1 MDINIDMNDINDM
14 SNLPTFD
21 ITRRKQL
28 IKEISKL
35 KKVEHIEI
43 FKIFKKDNIKYTEN
57 NNGIF
62 INISKIPDITLR
74 KVKKFLLF
82 YNKNNKQLNDYT
94 TKRQQL
100 EIDYFSNK
108 DKFI

>member
-1 MDINIDMNDINDM
+1 MDLNTDMNDMNDM
-14 SNLPTFD
+14 NNLHKFD
-21 ITRRKQL
+21 IKERKQL
-28 IKEISKL
+28 IKDISEL

-57 NNGIF
+57 SNGIF
-62 INISKIPDITLR
+62 INISKIPDETLQ
-74 KVKKFLLF
+74 KVKKFLSF

-94 TKRQQL
+94 IKRQEL
-100 EIDYFSNK
+100 ETVYFTNK

>member
-1 MDINIDMNDINDM
+1 MDVNTNMNDINDM
-14 SNLPTFD
+14 GNLHKFD
-21 ITRRKQL
+21 VKERKQL
-28 IKEISKL
+28 IKDISKL

-62 INISKIPDITLR
+62 INISKIPDITLH
-74 KVKKFLLF
+74 KVKKFLSF

-94 TKRQQL
+94 FKKQQFATNYFTKK
-100 EIDYFSNK
+100 EE
-108 DKFI
+108 FI

>member
-1 MDINIDMNDINDM
+1 MDVNTDIDDISNIHKFDINEK
-14 SNLPTFD
+14 
-21 ITRRKQL
+21 KQL
-28 IKEISKL
+28 IKDITQL

-62 INISKIPDITLR
+62 INISKIPDITLH
-74 KVKKFLLF
+74 KVKKFLSF

-94 TKRQQL
+94 IKRQQL
-100 EIDYFSNK
+100 EINYFTNK
-108 DKFI
+108 NEFMSL